1 MYEDYKL
8 VIFNDGIGRTSFG
21 EVVEETDTLVKVKN
35 PAMIMVSPNESG
47 QMKVDVIP
55 LFFAEFIEAN
65 EEEEKQSIFNFNK
78 NNITIVEVNLTQ
90 RILEHYFTK
99 INIKESQGGAEE
111 PEIKLFEE

>member
-8 VIFNDGIGRTSFG
+8 VIFNDNIGRTSFG
-21 EVVEETDTLVKVKN
+21 EIVYETDNLVKVKN

-55 LFFAEFIEAN
+55 LFFAEFIEAGDG
-65 EEEEKQSIFNFNK
+65 EEKECIFNFNK
-78 NNITIVEVNLTQ
+78 NNITIVDVKLTQ

-99 INIKESQGGAEE
+99 INIKQSQLEE
-111 PEIKLFEE
+111 VPEVKLFED